1 MAIVFRRNKS
11 TPLTFEELDGNF
23 DDVNNRITT
32 IEGSFAVSVNG
43 LTGTVVLD
51 TDNISEGST
60 NLYYT
65 QGRFDTA
72 FGNKDT
78 DALTEGSTNVY
89 FTNARTETAMNS
101 ISVDALSD
109 VDTTTAGPSVSDVL
123 TWDGTNWKPLA
134 APGATGGEANTG
146 SNVGT
151 GAGIF
156 KQKVGVDLELY
167 SVRTS
172 DNLITVTQNTGNNTV
187 DLAFVPTGNLDMN
200 TQRIVNLTD
209 PVGPQNAAT
218 KAYVDSL
225 AGSGTL
231 DILADDGSTT
241 ITIDL
246 STEQL
251 TIGGTANQIT
261 SSVAG
266 NAVTL
271 GLPASINVNSATATA
286 LETARDIT
294 LSGVV
299 TGTASFDGTG
309 NAAITT
315 AFSGL
320 NVTLGADTTGSYVST
335 VSGTNGILVTGGGAG
350 EGTTPTISLDTGTSA
365 TMQDLILTGDLTVQG
380 TTTTISTTNTTI
392 SDSLIELQ
400 SGLAGAPSSDSG
412 IIIDRGSSNNVFIGW
427 DESEDKVVIGIGAFT
442 GDSTGNLTLSD
453 ATFAAGQ
460 LEAGN
465 ITIETGNIST
475 TSGDLTFAP
484 TGNIAVSSKLITGV
498 ADPVGAQDAATKAY
512 VDAEVSAASSAQDIA
527 GDTGTATV
535 TSGVDTLTFTGGAD
549 ITTAVSG
556 STITFDVA
564 NPVAGATIAASVNTI
579 AAAANQEYYPTFVDA
594 NNASSTA
601 ELVYTGASLT
611 YNPSTDTLTAANFA
625 GESLTAKYADI
636 AEKYTSDSEYAPGTV
651 VMVGN
656 GSPEMTAW
664 QHKGYIA
671 GVVSTKPA
679 YLMNSDLPGGIEVAL
694 VGRVPVR
701 VIGAI
706 NKGQATF
713 AIDGGT
719 SSASSKGPLVGIA
732 LETSADEGEKL
743 VECLLKI

>member
-23 DDVNNRITT
+23 DDVNDRVTT

-72 FGNKDT
+72 FGAKTT
-78 DALTEGSTNVY
+78 DNLTEGSTNVY
-89 FTNARTETAMNS
+89 FTDARTQTAMNS

-151 GAGIF
+151 GAGLF
-156 KQKVGVDLELY
+156 KQKAGVDLELY
-167 SVRTS
+167 SLRTS
-172 DNLITVTQNTGNNTV
+172 DTNITVTQNTGNNTV
-187 DLAFVPTGNLDMN
+187 DLAFVPSADINVQSQKITNLA
-200 TQRIVNLTD
+200 TPAAGTD
-209 PVGPQNAAT
+209 AAT

-251 TIGGTANQIT
+251 TIAGTANEIT
-261 SSVAG
+261 STVAG
-266 NAVTL
+266 NVVTL
-271 GLPASINVNSATATA
+271 GLPSTINVNAATATQLA
-286 LETARDIT
+286 NVRNINLTGA
-294 LSGVV
+294 V
-299 TGTASFDGTG
+299 TGTATFDGTG
-309 NAAITT
+309 DADITT
-315 AFSGL
+315 AYTGL
-320 NVTLGADTTGSYVST
+320 NVTLGTDTTGSYVESI
-335 VSGTNGILVTGGGAG
+335 SGNNGLLVTGGGAG
-350 EGTTPTISLDTGTSA
+350 EGTTPVISLDTGSSA
-365 TMQDLILTGDLTVQG
+365 TMQNLTITGNLEVQG

-392 SDSLIELQ
+392 TDSLIELQ

-412 IIIDRGSSNNVFIGW
+412 IIIDRGASNNVFIGW
-427 DESEDKVVIGIGAFT
+427 DESEDKVVVGIGTFT
-442 GDSTGNLTLSD
+442 GASTGNLATTP
-453 ATFAAGQ
+453 ATFLAGQ

-465 ITIETGNIST
+465 ITIETGNIT
-475 TSGDLTFAP
+475 TSTGDLNLVAAS
-484 TGNIAVSSKLITGV
+484 NINASSNLITNV
-498 ADPVGAQDAATKAY
+498 SDPVGAQDAATKTY
-512 VDAEVSAASSAQDIA
+512 VDTAVAGASAAQDIA
-527 GDTGTATV
+527 GDSGTATV
-535 TSGVDTLTFTGGAD
+535 TSGVDTLTFTGGTSID
-549 ITTAVSG
+549 TSVSG
-556 STITFDVA
+556 STVTFDVVS
-564 NPVAGATIAASVNTI
+564 PVASATVAASVNTI
-579 AAAANQEYYPTFVDA
+579 AATANAEFYPTFVDA

-601 ELVYTGASLT
+601 ELVYSASTLT
-611 YNPSTDTLTAANFA
+611 YNPSTDTLTSANFN
-625 GESLTAKYADI
+625 GQSLTAKYADL
-636 AEKYTSDSEYAPGTV
+636 AEKYSTDKEYAPGTV
-651 VMVGN
+651 MEIG
-656 GSPEMTAW
+656 GDAETTAW
-664 QHKGYIA
+664 SGSDYIA

-679 YLMNSDLPGGIEVAL
+679 YLMNSEADGLAIAL

-701 VIGAI
+701 VFGAI
-706 NKGQATF
+706 NKGSAVF
-713 AIDGGT
+713 AHADGT
-719 SSASSKGPLVGIA
+719 ASAESVGPIVGIA
-732 LETSADEGEKL
+732 LQTNMDEGEKL

>member
-23 DDVNNRITT
+23 DDVNNRITS

-72 FGNKDT
+72 FGNKNT
-78 DALTEGSTNVY
+78 DGLTEGSTNLY
-89 FTNARTETAMNS
+89 FTNARVQTAMNS
-101 ISVDALSD
+101 ISIDALSD
-109 VDTTTAGPSVSDVL
+109 ADTTTAAPSVSDVL

-134 APGATGGEANTG
+134 APGASGGEANTG

-156 KQKVGVDLELY
+156 KQKAGVNLELY
-167 SVRTS
+167 SIRTS
-172 DNLITVTQNTGNNTV
+172 DTNLTVTQNTGNNTV
-187 DLAFVPTGNLDMN
+187 DLAFAPTGNLDMN
-200 TQRIVNLTD
+200 AQRIVNLTD
-209 PVGPQNAAT
+209 PVGAQNAAT

-246 STEQL
+246 ATETL
-251 TIGGTANQIT
+251 TVGGTANQIT
-261 SSVAG
+261 SSVTG
-266 NAVTL
+266 NAITL

-286 LETARDIT
+286 LETARNIT

-299 TGTASFDGTG
+299 AGTASFDGTG
-309 NAAITT
+309 DAAITT

-320 NVTLGADTTGSYVST
+320 NVTLGTDTTGSYVST

-350 EGTTPTISLDTGTSA
+350 EGTTPQIGLDTGSSA
-365 TMQDLILTGDLTVQG
+365 TMQDLVLTGNLTVQG
-380 TTTTISTTNTTI
+380 TTTTISTTNTTV

-427 DESEDKVVIGIGAFT
+427 DESDDKVVVGIGSFT
-442 GDSTGNLTLSD
+442 GASTGNLALSA

-465 ITIETGNIST
+465 IVIETGNIST
-475 TSGDLTFAP
+475 TSGDLTFVP
-484 TGNIAVSSKLITGV
+484 DGNIAVSSKLITGV

-512 VDAEVSAASSAQDIA
+512 VDAEVAGASASQGIA
-527 GDTGTATV
+527 GDSGTGTV
-535 TSGVDTLTFTGGAD
+535 TSGVDTLTFTGGTD
-549 ITTAVSG
+549 ITTSISG
-556 STITFDVA
+556 STVTFAVD
-564 NPVAGATIAASVNTI
+564 NPVAGATVAASVNTI
-579 AAAANQEYYPTFVDA
+579 AATANQEYYPTFVDA

-601 ELVYTGASLT
+601 ELVYSASTLT

-636 AEKYTSDSEYAPGTV
+636 AEKYSSDIQYDPGTV
-651 VMVGN
+651 VMVG
-656 GSPEMTAW
+656 GKKETTAW
-664 QHKGYIA
+664 SGPSNYVA
-671 GVVSTKPA
+671 GVVSTQPA
-679 YLMNSDLPGGIEVAL
+679 YLMNSTLEGGIEVAL

-701 VIGAI
+701 VTGAI

-713 AIDGGT
+713 AVDGGT
-719 SSASSKGPLVGIA
+719 TSASSDGPIVGIA

>member
-23 DDVNNRITT
+23 DDVNNRITS

-72 FGNKDT
+72 FGNKNT
-78 DALTEGSTNVY
+78 DGLTEGSTNLY
-89 FTNARTETAMNS
+89 FTNARVQTAMNS
-101 ISVDALSD
+101 ISIDALSD
-109 VDTTTAGPSVSDVL
+109 ADTTTAAPSVSDVL

-134 APGATGGEANTG
+134 APGASGGEANTG

-156 KQKVGVDLELY
+156 KQKAGVNLEMY
-167 SVRTS
+167 SLRSS
-172 DNLITVTQNTGNNTV
+172 DNLIAVTQNTGNNTV
-187 DLAFVPTGNLDMN
+187 DLAFTPTGNLDMN
-200 TQRIVNLTD
+200 AQRIVNLTD
-209 PVGPQNAAT
+209 PVGAQNAAT

-246 STEQL
+246 ATETL
-251 TIGGTANQIT
+251 TIAGTANQIT

-266 NAVTL
+266 NVVTL
-271 GLPASINVNSATATA
+271 GLPSSINVNSATTTA
-286 LETARDIT
+286 LATARDIALT
-294 LSGVV
+294 GVV
-299 TGTASFDGTG
+299 TGTASFDGTA
-309 NAAITT
+309 NASINT

-320 NVTLGADTTGSYVST
+320 NVTLGTDTTGSYVAT
-335 VSGTNGILVTGGGAG
+335 LSGTNGILVTGGGAG
-350 EGTTPTISLDTGTSA
+350 EGTTPSIGLDTGSSA
-365 TMQDLILTGDLTVQG
+365 TMQDLVLTGNLEVQG

-392 SDSLIELQ
+392 TDSLIELQ
-400 SGLAGAPSSDSG
+400 SGLSGAPSNDSG

-427 DESEDKVVIGIGAFT
+427 DESEDKVVVGIGSFT
-442 GDSTGNLTLSD
+442 GASTGNLTTSA

-465 ITIETGNIST
+465 ITIETGNINT
-475 TSGDLTFAP
+475 TSGDLTFVPA
-484 TGNIAVSSKLITGV
+484 GNIAVSSKLITGV

-512 VDAEVSAASSAQDIA
+512 VDAEVAGASASQDIA
-527 GDTGTATV
+527 GDSGTGTT
-535 TSGVDTLTFTGGAD
+535 TSGTDTLTFTGGAD
-549 ITTAVSG
+549 ITTSVSG
-556 STITFDVA
+556 STVTFAVD
-564 NPVAGATIAASVNTI
+564 NPVAGATVAASVNTI
-579 AAAANQEYYPTFVDA
+579 AATANQSYYPTFVDA

-601 ELVYTGASLT
+601 ELVYSASTLT

-636 AEKYTSDSEYAPGTV
+636 AEKYSSDMQYDPGTV
-651 VMVGN
+651 VMVG
-656 GSPEMTAW
+656 GKKETTAW
-664 QHKGYIA
+664 NGTSNYVA

-679 YLMNSDLPGGIEVAL
+679 YLMNSTLEGGIEVAL

-701 VIGAI
+701 VTGAI

-713 AIDGGT
+713 AVDGGT
-719 SSASSKGPLVGIA
+719 SSASSSGPIVGIA